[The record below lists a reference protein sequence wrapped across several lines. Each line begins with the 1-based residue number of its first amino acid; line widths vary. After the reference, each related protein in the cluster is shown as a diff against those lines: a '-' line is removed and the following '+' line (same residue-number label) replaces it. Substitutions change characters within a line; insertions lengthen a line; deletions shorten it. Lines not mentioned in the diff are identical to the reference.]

1 MALTELQLPTKET
14 FYSNLQ
20 AEATNIKDA
29 MNRLRDMADF
39 LVNVDTADLT
49 AMDVPD
55 IGDIRQD
62 MVDFRIAIN
71 DLVNFFNGTS
81 LTQTKVPEAVIDMI
95 RRMR

>member
-1 MALTELQLPTKET
+1 MALTELQLPNKET

-39 LVNVDTADLT
+39 LVNVDNTDLT
-49 AMDVPD
+49 TMTVPNT
-55 IGDIRQD
+55 GTIREN

-71 DLVNFFNGTS
+71 DLVNFFDGTS
-81 LTQTKVPEAVIDMI
+81 LTQVKVPEEVIDLI